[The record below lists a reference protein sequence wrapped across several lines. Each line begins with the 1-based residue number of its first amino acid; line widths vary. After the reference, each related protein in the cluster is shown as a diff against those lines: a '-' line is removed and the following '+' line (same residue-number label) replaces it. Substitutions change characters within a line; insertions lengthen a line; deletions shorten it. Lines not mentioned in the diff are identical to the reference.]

1 VPIEGQE
8 TRAAGP
14 TTFRLIGSPQRDPAA
29 LRSQATQLQSIL
41 STMGQSGSHLR
52 MDVIGTPEGDALSI
66 GPLSDQNEAE
76 RVARRLAARGIAL
89 KITEQ

>member
-1 VPIEGQE
+1 VPVEGQE

-14 TTFRLIGSPQRDPAA
+14 TTFRLVGTPQRDPAT
-29 LRSQATQLQSIL
+29 LRTQATQLQSVL
-41 STMGQSGSHLR
+41 STMGQSGAHLR

-66 GPLSDQNEAE
+66 GPLGDQGEAE